1 MKRAFTL
8 IEVTLAMGIMATGIL
23 AAVGLYALGYRE
35 SAQSREDVGATA
47 VADAVLGQL
56 TMAITATNLKWSV
69 FKDMG
74 NYPDDSA
81 WGYFIDRNT
90 GRVNKDTTSKAKSD
104 FASFMGKLAGGV
116 AGGSLG
122 CDTAFPA
129 AALSATGL
137 ECGLIILHDRNSAIV
152 RVGFRAMKHRSML
165 LSAPLF
171 YTEAKFQGVDE

>member
-69 FKDMG
+69 FRGLG
-74 NYPDDSA
+74 NYPNDDV
-81 WGYFIDRNT
+81 WGYFIDPNT
-90 GRVNKDTTSKAKSD
+90 GRVDKDTTSRAKSD
-104 FASFMGKLAGGV
+104 FASFMGRLSGGCV
-116 AGGSLG
+116 GSLD
-122 CDTAFPA
+122 CDTAFPE

-137 ECGLIILHDRNSAIV
+137 ECGLIILHDQDSAIV